1 MSHSELLRD
10 PKPLTLPVLAGLR
23 AFICLSHYGTQNAPF
38 LRQVLA
44 EWDRMPFAT
53 LDVVLLCTHPP
64 ELPPFQRLRIETRQF
79 PVDIRK
85 GLPGQHRAIMADRL
99 GKYDLYVYTED
110 DILISELNVRTFLA
124 LSARLPDS
132 HVPGFLVYEQSD
144 AMPDPVY
151 VETWI
156 KGHHY
161 PPVGRKRVFGDLT
174 VRLMGNPHQCCYLM
188 TGAHFARIMH
198 TRPNEY
204 LCRCRQIP
212 PRAGWKTIFGGFGP
226 LESAASDIFTNG
238 GLTRVC
244 WLDDLPAISIRHLP
258 NRYLSLMEKA
268 IARHELMRPPDF
280 LEPAIARWA
289 RFDVTPWSLYWWCR
303 YGLMGLFLRT
313 LARLG
318 IAFPFRSLK

>member
-132 HVPGFLVYEQSD
+132 YVPGFLVYEQSD

-161 PPVGRKRVFGDLT
+161 PPVGKKRVFGDLT
-174 VRLMGNPHQCCYLM
+174 VRLMGNPHQCCYML
-188 TGAHFARIMH
+188 TAAHFNRILPRHRAR
-198 TRPNEY
+198 Y
-204 LCRCRQIP
+204 LCKSRLIL
-212 PRAGWKTIFGGFGP
+212 PRSGWGTIFGGFGP
-226 LESAASDIFTNG
+226 LESAASGVFTDF

-244 WLDDLPAISIRHLP
+244 WLDDLPAVSIRHLP
-258 NRYLSLMEKA
+258 NRYLELIKGPIE
-268 IARHELMRPPDF
+268 RHEIMRPADF
-280 LEPAIARWA
+280 KEPAIDRWA
-289 RFDVTPWSLYWWCR
+289 RFDVTGWSLYWWFR
-303 YGLMGLFLRT
+303 YGIQGLLLRLLGFLRIPVRRRT
-313 LARLG
+313 L
-318 IAFPFRSLK
+318 K